1 VAISNELMS
10 LIDNHCEKIVDKME
24 SVRENQ
30 STCAVAA
37 IQNQRDVT
45 WRRDRC
51 KVVVENEKK
60 MEKKMER
67 KMEKKVVKE

>member
-1 VAISNELMS
+1 
-10 LIDNHCEKIVDKME
+10 ME

-30 STCAVAA
+30 SICAVAA

>member
-1 VAISNELMS
+1 MS
-10 LIDNHCEKIVDKME
+10 LIDNHREKIVDKME

-30 STCAVAA
+30 SICAVAA

-45 WRRDRC
+45 WRGDRC